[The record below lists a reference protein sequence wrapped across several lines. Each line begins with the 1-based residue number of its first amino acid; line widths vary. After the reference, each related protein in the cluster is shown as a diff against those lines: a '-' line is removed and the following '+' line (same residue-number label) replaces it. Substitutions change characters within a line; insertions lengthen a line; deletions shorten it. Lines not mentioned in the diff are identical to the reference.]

1 MLWPRL
7 EEVEGHVVD
16 VATWTENGVMLAA
29 VIEDTDDYRY
39 LFVYEWEFHLPE
51 HLWGGRLK
59 SGSLC

>member
-51 HLWGGRLK
+51 HLWGGA
-59 SGSLC
+59 